1 VNKITGDQ
9 QSIEMMI
16 LKKNHL

>member
-9 QSIEMMI
+9 ARNEPVGR
-16 LKKNHL
+16 